1 MQDYSFIYNQ
11 FYLEFRAAMNSKD
24 ERKQLK
30 LFDKAL
36 KYIDLSKFDNL
47 TKARYC
53 RLLRLKGSVKKSTQ
67 ILERIVRE
75 SNYRADDSI
84 KWELLCNYMYENDTD
99 KAEDL
104 LLSMMKSYIKQAKNN
119 KNSSFS
125 SHFLEDS
132 RYGLVLFA
140 IAREK
145 DQAYPEVEDY
155 KLSYYSNQIKKYDL
169 SKLRSY
175 MSSYFNQKE
184 NLHGVFAPSIS
195 KDEIIKKTQR
205 FMEEEDVIRS
215 TDSYAVDVYYLDFN
229 EIIGKDKEK
238 KDVTGVRVVT
248 IKNTQDLLCI
258 EPCDVKDTTKFR
270 IVNKRPVMKDKT
282 LEKVYNR
289 PSQIEKFNR
298 RYNKK
303 ES

>member
-53 RLLRLKGSVKKSTQ
+53 RLLRLKGSVRKSTQ
-67 ILERIVRE
+67 ILEKIVRE
-75 SNYRADDSI
+75 SNYRAGDSI
-84 KWELLCNYMYENDTD
+84 KWELLCNYMYENDID
-99 KAEDL
+99 KAENL
-104 LLSMMKSYIKQAKNN
+104 LLSMMKSYIKQAENN

-125 SHFLEDS
+125 RHFFEDS

-155 KLSYYSNQIKKYDL
+155 KLSYYSNQIKEYNL

-205 FMEEEDVIRS
+205 FMAKEDVIRS